1 MNMWI
6 LMKAYKWASLLSVF
20 YKLEISYDFNE
31 KMTIS
36 ESVIHLGIV
45 MCV

>member
-6 LMKAYKWASLLSVF
+6 LRRLKWASLLSVF